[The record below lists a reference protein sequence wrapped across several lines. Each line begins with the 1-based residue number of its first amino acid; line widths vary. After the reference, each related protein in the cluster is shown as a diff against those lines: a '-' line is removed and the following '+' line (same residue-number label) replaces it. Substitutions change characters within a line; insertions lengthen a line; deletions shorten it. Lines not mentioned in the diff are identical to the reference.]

1 MLDSDSKY
9 IDEYKRV
16 DKICSDMLG
25 DPCGITAY
33 IELMK
38 KAAISGED
46 LPGSW
51 STAIKTLVHL
61 RHIRNSIAHDT
72 SPVSCTK
79 NDLNSLKAFGR
90 ALSEGRDP
98 ISCLNSYKKQTQ
110 RRRSSSSSGQD
121 KSGGSSK
128 NEPEAYENRRTAGR
142 TVSLIFAAI
151 ILIIM
156 AAAVFILKVFPQ

>member
-16 DKICSDMLG
+16 DKICSDILG

-38 KAAISGED
+38 KAVISGED

-110 RRRSSSSSGQD
+110 RRRSSSSGQD
-121 KSGGSSK
+121 KSGGNSK

-156 AAAVFILKVFPQ
+156 VAAVFILKVFPQ

>member
-38 KAAISGED
+38 KAVISGED

-110 RRRSSSSSGQD
+110 RRRSSSSGQD

-142 TVSLIFAAI
+142 IVSLIFAAI

>member
-38 KAAISGED
+38 KAVISGED

-79 NDLNSLKAFGR
+79 NDLNSLKAFGLFKYTDCKSLLFIVLNKYVSR
-90 ALSEGRDP
+90 GCTW
-98 ISCLNSYKKQTQ
+98 SCLI
-110 RRRSSSSSGQD
+110 R
-121 KSGGSSK
+121 
-128 NEPEAYENRRTAGR
+128 
-142 TVSLIFAAI
+142 
-151 ILIIM
+151 
-156 AAAVFILKVFPQ
+156 

>member
-16 DKICSDMLG
+16 DKLCADTLG
-25 DPCGITAY
+25 DDGGITAY

-38 KAAISGED
+38 KAAKSSDD

-51 STAIKTLVHL
+51 STALKTLVHL

-72 SPVSCTK
+72 TPLSCTQ

-90 ALSEGRDP
+90 ALSDGRDP
-98 ISCLNSYKKQTQ
+98 ISCFNSYKKQTQ
-110 RRRSSSSSGQD
+110 RTHSSSPSG
-121 KSGGSSK
+121 KSKAGGNSK
-128 NEPEAYENRRTAGR
+128 NKPEVYENRRSAGR
-142 TVSLIFAAI
+142 TASLIFAAI

-156 AAAVFILKVFPQ
+156 VAAVFILKVFPQ

>member
-61 RHIRNSIAHDT
+61 RHIRNSISNTFNT
-72 SPVSCTK
+72 S
-79 NDLNSLKAFGR
+79 
-90 ALSEGRDP
+90 
-98 ISCLNSYKKQTQ
+98 
-110 RRRSSSSSGQD
+110 
-121 KSGGSSK
+121 
-128 NEPEAYENRRTAGR
+128 
-142 TVSLIFAAI
+142 
-151 ILIIM
+151 
-156 AAAVFILKVFPQ
+156 

>member
-25 DPCGITAY
+25 ESGGITAY
-33 IELMK
+33 IEQMK
-38 KAAISGED
+38 RAAGSGEE

-51 STAIKTLVHL
+51 STAVKTLVHL

-72 SPVSCTK
+72 SPVSCTQ

-90 ALSEGRDP
+90 ALNDGRDP

-110 RRRSSSSSGQD
+110 RTYSSSPSG
-121 KSGGSSK
+121 KSKAGGSPK
-128 NEPEAYENRRTAGR
+128 KEPKAYENRRTAGR
-142 TVSLIFAAI
+142 TASLIFAAI

-156 AAAVFILKVFPQ
+156 VAAVFILKVFPQ

>member
-38 KAAISGED
+38 KAVISGED

-110 RRRSSSSSGQD
+110 RRRSSSSGQD

-156 AAAVFILKVFPQ
+156 VAAVFILKVFPQ

>member
-110 RRRSSSSSGQD
+110 SRRSSSSGQD